1 MLDTTYHKRRTN
13 ERLES
18 PEFRAEYERTQ
29 RELRQVNAV
38 MQQLDD
44 LRVGAGLSKADLA
57 REIGRNDAVV
67 RRLFTSQVNPELRTI
82 AALAAALDAEIRI
95 VRAIARRGAIEH
107 DTPRPRAPEAVGESH
122 ARRLGCHL
130 LPYSRQP
137 LPRR

>member
-1 MLDTTYHKRRTN
+1 MSVLDTTYHKRRTN

-18 PEFRAEYERTQ
+18 PEFRAEYERTR
-29 RELRQVNAV
+29 RELAQVNAV

-67 RRLFTSQVNPELRTI
+67 RRLFTAQVNPELRTI

-95 VRAIARRGAIEH
+95 VVR
-107 DTPRPRAPEAVGESH
+107 PRP
-122 ARRLGCHL
+122 
-130 LPYSRQP
+130 
-137 LPRR
+137 PRRQRARHAEAAGT